1 MNKVIGS
8 IAKTD
13 GYISRTHIIIDIDQ
27 QKYHFPSFD
36 RAQAFLNKKRDEK
49 QEEIHSVVILNN
61 GDSGLG

>member
-8 IAKTD
+8 ISKTD
-13 GYISRTHIIIDIDQ
+13 GEISRTHIIIDIDQ

-36 RAQAFLNKKRDEK
+36 RAQAFLSKKRDEK

>member
-1 MNKVIGS
+1 MNKVTGIIS
-8 IAKTD
+8 KTD

-49 QEEIHSVVILNN
+49 QEEIHSVVIFK
-61 GDSGLG
+61 